1 MHFAPGGRRFDAA
14 KPDEAPTLFR
24 QTELRSKAFSSADFE
39 TRQVFVTSR
48 DGTRVPMFI
57 VARKGLTLSGDN
69 PCLLYGYGGEPAG
82 PPGIWE
88 GLGKS
93 AQAQLTVWLSSAEAL
108 PSGLAVLHD

>member
-1 MHFAPGGRRFDAA
+1 MQKASDEGCARPDSHLAPGGRRFDAA
-14 KPDEAPTLFR
+14 KPDEAPQLFR

-69 PCLLYGYGGEPAG
+69 PCLLYGYGGEPG
-82 PPGIWE
+82 HPPQI
-88 GLGKS
+88 L
-93 AQAQLTVWLSSAEAL
+93 VWGWANARK
-108 PSGLAVLHD
+108 PS